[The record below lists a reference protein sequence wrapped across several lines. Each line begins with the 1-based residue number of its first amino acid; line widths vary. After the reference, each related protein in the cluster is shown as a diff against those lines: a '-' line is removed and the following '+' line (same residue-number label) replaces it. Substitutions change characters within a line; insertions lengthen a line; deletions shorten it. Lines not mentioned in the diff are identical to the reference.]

1 MIFKTF
7 WQNKTKL
14 KDKLSD
20 IKAFSDEF
28 NYKTNIHLRFIDF
41 DLMGHVNNSVYFTY
55 LEIARTKYWEEIIK
69 WDWKKTGIVIAH
81 AELDYILPIV
91 MNDKIAIH
99 VKTSR
104 IGNTSFDLEYQIV
117 KIKGTEEVIC
127 SKGKT
132 VCIAIDYA
140 TNKPTAIPE
149 AEKLKMTNFEAIPP
163 TP

>member
-7 WQNKTKL
+7 WQNISKS
-14 KDKLSD
+14 KDKLTE
-20 IKAFSDEF
+20 IQRFSDQF

-41 DLMGHVNNSVYFTY
+41 DMMGHVNNSVYFTY

-91 MNDKIAIH
+91 TNDKIAVH

-104 IGNTSFDLEYQIV
+104 IGNTSFDLDYQIV
-117 KIKGTEEVIC
+117 KIKGSEEVIC

-132 VCIAIDYA
+132 VCIAIDYT
-140 TNKPTAIPE
+140 TNRPTMIPE
-149 AEKLKMTNFEAIPP
+149 AEKQRMLGFEQLA
-163 TP
+163 T

>member
-7 WQNKTKL
+7 WQNKSKS
-14 KDKLSD
+14 KDKLAE
-20 IKAFSDEF
+20 IKDFSDKF

-41 DLMGHVNNSVYFTY
+41 DLMGHVNNSIYFTY
-55 LEIARTKYWEEIIK
+55 LEIARAKYWEEIIK

-91 MNDKIAIH
+91 MNDKIAIY

-104 IGNTSFDLEYQIV
+104 IGNTSFDLDYQVV
-117 KIKGTEEVIC
+117 KIKGAEEIIC

-132 VCIAIDYA
+132 VCIAVDY
-140 TNKPTAIPE
+140 TSGKPTEIPE
-149 AEKLKMTNFEAIPP
+149 EEKQKMLDFEQLER
-163 TP
+163 